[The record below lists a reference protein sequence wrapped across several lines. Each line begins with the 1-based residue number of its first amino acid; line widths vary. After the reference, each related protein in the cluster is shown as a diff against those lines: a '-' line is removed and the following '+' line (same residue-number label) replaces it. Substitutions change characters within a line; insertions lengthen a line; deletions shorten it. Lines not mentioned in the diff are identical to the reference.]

1 MFETRKTLW
10 RGIVM
15 IGLLSV
21 CAPALAQDETDLSVI
36 SLESLM
42 NVQVSSVSRHQE
54 DLRESPAAI
63 FVITAEDIRRS
74 GMTDV
79 AELLRMVPGLNVA
92 QINSHTWAIS
102 ARGFNEQYSTKLLVL
117 VDGRTVYDPTFSGV
131 YWHLQNMVLEDIE
144 RIEIIRG
151 PGATMWG
158 ANAVNGVISIRMKSA
173 ADTHGGL
180 VVASAGNGRPG
191 EGSFRFG
198 DALGRNASYRVYGR
212 QTTRSGL
219 ETSSGA
225 DGQDSWN
232 LTNMGFRID
241 WKLSESD
248 SFTFEGDM
256 YRGVRGNRQPI
267 TLSLSPI
274 NTGIAGLMGDRGGH
288 VRAKWNHTFNPESSL
303 TFQFYVNDVRYTGY
317 GAGKLRSVDFDVQHN
332 FRIGKHQNFTW
343 GFGRRETNDD
353 FPDTPAFGLDP
364 STADT
369 DLTSAFV
376 QDEIQLFRD
385 RLHITIGSKFEHST
399 LAGYNVQPSLRLAW
413 IPGARH
419 AIWASAGRAVRTVSR
434 AARGIHVNAG
444 SFQAGPLTGLVEVLG
459 QKNTRNEGLM
469 AYESGYRYQV
479 NRRLWTDVT
488 AFYNVYDDLS
498 MVLPGSPTF
507 TPQPSP
513 HIVLPLY
520 FANVAEGTTHGLE
533 VATNFKVTDR
543 WTLRG
548 SYSLLRMNL
557 KGPAGTT
564 VAETTEGQTPRQQI
578 HAASFLTFPKAFEL
592 STNAYFVGPL
602 RSDRV
607 PSYTRLDAGLT
618 WKGLERAELSL
629 NGQNLLGAHQEVGQS
644 PAPPN
649 LVRRSIFGR
658 IAWRF

>member
-1 MFETRKTLW
+1 MFVTRKTLW
-10 RGIVM
+10 RGVVM

-21 CAPALAQDETDLSVI
+21 CVPARAQDETDLSAI

-54 DLRESPAAI
+54 DLRESAAAI
-63 FVITAEDIRRS
+63 FVITQEDIRRS

-79 AELLRMVPGLNVA
+79 AEILRMVPGLNVA
-92 QINSHTWAIS
+92 QINGHTWAVS

-117 VDGRTVYDPTFSGV
+117 IDGRTVYDPTFSGV

-173 ADTHGGL
+173 ADTQGGL
-180 VVASAGNGRPG
+180 VVASAGSGRPG
-191 EGSFRFG
+191 DGSFRFG
-198 DALGRNASYRVYGR
+198 DTLGKNASYRVYVR
-212 QTTRSGL
+212 QTTRSAL

-248 SFTFEGDM
+248 SFTFDGDI

-274 NTGIAGLMGDRGGH
+274 TTGIAGLMGDRGGH
-288 VRAKWNHTFNPESSL
+288 LRAKWNHVFSPDSSL

-317 GAGKLRSVDFDVQHN
+317 GAGKLKAVDFDLQHN
-332 FRIGKHQNFTW
+332 VHIGRHQNFTW

-353 FPDTPAFGLDP
+353 FPDTPAFGLNP
-364 STADT
+364 STAKT
-369 DLTSAFV
+369 NLTSAFI
-376 QDEIQLFRD
+376 QDEIQLFQD
-385 RLHITIGSKFEHST
+385 RLRITIGSKFEHST
-399 LAGYNVQPSLRLAW
+399 LAGYNAQPSVRLAW

-419 AIWASAGRAVRTVSR
+419 AIWASTGHAVRTASR
-434 AARGIHVNAG
+434 ANRGIHVNAG
-444 SFQAGPLTGLVEVLG
+444 SFQAGPMTGLIEVLG
-459 QKNTRNEGLM
+459 QENTRNERLT
-469 AYESGYRYQV
+469 AYEAGYRYQV
-479 NRRLWTDVT
+479 NRRLWTDVA

-498 MVLPGSPTF
+498 MVVPGNPVF
-507 TPQPSP
+507 TPQPTP
-513 HIVLPLY
+513 HLVLPLN
-520 FANVAEGTTHGLE
+520 FANIAKGRTYGLE
-533 VATNFKVTDR
+533 VATNYKVKDT

-557 KGPAGTT
+557 AGPAGTT
-564 VAETTEGQTPRQQI
+564 AAETTEGQSPRHQI
-578 HAASFLTFPKAFEL
+578 HAASSLTLPKAFEL

-607 PSYTRLDAGLT
+607 PSYTRIDTGIT
-618 WKGLERAELSL
+618 WKGLERADLSL
-629 NGQNLLGAHQEVGQS
+629 IGHNLLGAHQEVGQS

-649 LVRRSIFGR
+649 VVQRSIFGQ